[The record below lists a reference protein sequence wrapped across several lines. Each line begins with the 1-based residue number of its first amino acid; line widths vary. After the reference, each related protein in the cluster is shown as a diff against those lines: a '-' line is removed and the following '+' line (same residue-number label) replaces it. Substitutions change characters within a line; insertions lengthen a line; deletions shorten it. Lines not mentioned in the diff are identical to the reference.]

1 MEAIKDWSLAD
12 VERMIGAPWSP
23 PPADRPASRA
33 LYFRWISDRIAAATG
48 EPCALQWLVAG
59 GVPDPV
65 DALIRETYRLR
76 MARTIDEL
84 KELARAGLVQ

>member
-1 MEAIKDWSLAD
+1 MDTIEDWSLAE
-12 VERMIGAPWSP
+12 VERMIGAPWQP
-23 PPADRPASRA
+23 PPSDRPACRA
-33 LYFRWISDRIAAATG
+33 LYFRWIDGQIAAATG

-84 KELARAGLVQ
+84 KELARAELGQ